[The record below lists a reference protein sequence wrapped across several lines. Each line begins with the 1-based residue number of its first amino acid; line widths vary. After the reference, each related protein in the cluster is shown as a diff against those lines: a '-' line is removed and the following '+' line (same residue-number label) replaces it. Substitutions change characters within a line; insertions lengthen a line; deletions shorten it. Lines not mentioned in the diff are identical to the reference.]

1 MKDQEH
7 RHANLPVK
15 QSEDTPHNQ
24 KHIHSSPDAS
34 ADSSRR
40 SFLGKVGGAT
50 AVALTVGL
58 PLEPLFEGKRGQ
70 AQASVVNYGSSSRA
84 NASHEY
90 RENTADNNNVNIG
103 KLPDNGDSK
112 RFTDY
117 SGNWS
122 KCLQHDALGVPNYAA
137 YRSLLYALQ
146 TGNFD
151 DFENIIVGNPGGE
164 GFTSTMNGPMGAFSF
179 DLEGPDSH
187 ATNIPPAPSVTSA
200 QTAAEQVE
208 HYWAA
213 MMRDVQ
219 FTDYTNSALAAQAAA
234 DLNRM
239 SYVRSHNSIFPY
251 PVTPQNLFRGQ
262 FYPGDGNLP
271 GPYLSQF
278 LLQPTYFG
286 VQPMTQQVKRFASVG
301 EGGADYMTSVS
312 DYQAV
317 QNGQVPSSQLAF
329 DSTPRFLRMGRD
341 LSAYTHVDI
350 PFQAYLMAL
359 LVLAG
364 MKAPVNQG
372 NPYGY
377 PNGRS
382 RTQHGFVTFGSEF
395 CNLDAATTLS
405 EMATR
410 ALKAAWF
417 HKWIVNLRMRPEE
430 YGALVQAN
438 ITHSHPS
445 PQAAGAIHSD
455 VLKSAVLPIIYSKY
469 GSYLL
474 PQAFP
479 EGSPTHPCYP
489 TGHGT
494 AGGACITAL
503 KFFYDGNQ
511 PIRPML
517 QAAGSDV
524 VVPSADGL
532 SLVPY
537 GGHDRDSMTINGELA
552 KLGWNVTTGHGIH
565 AGIHF
570 RSSSL
575 YSLLLG
581 EQVGLGVLQDRANG
595 YTEPFTI
602 KITKFDG
609 TIATITNCGHGG
621 RF

>member
-1 MKDQEH
+1 MKQTEH
-7 RHANLPVK
+7 RQTTTIDRSQEENNSKTEAKRNG
-15 QSEDTPHNQ
+15 
-24 KHIHSSPDAS
+24 PDAS
-34 ADSSRR
+34 SDSSRR
-40 SFLGKVGGAT
+40 SFLGKMGGAT
-50 AVALTVGL
+50 AVALAVGI
-58 PLEPLFEGKRGQ
+58 PLEPLFEGKHGQ
-70 AQASVVNYGSSSRA
+70 AEASVVNYGSGSRA
-84 NASHEY
+84 GASYEY
-90 RENTADNNNVNIG
+90 RKDTAQDDNIDIG
-103 KLPDNGDSK
+103 KLPDNGDAQ

-122 KCLQHDALGVPNYAA
+122 KCLKHDALGIPNNAA
-137 YRSLLYALQ
+137 YRSLLHALQ
-146 TGNFD
+146 TGDFD
-151 DFENIIVGNPGGE
+151 DFENIITGNPGGTA
-164 GFTSTMNGPMGAFSF
+164 FTSTFNGPMGAFSF
-179 DLEGPDSH
+179 DLEGLDSH

-213 MMRDVQ
+213 LMRDVH
-219 FTDYTNSALAAQAAA
+219 FTDYANSSVAAQAAA

-262 FYPGDGNLP
+262 FYPGDGNIP
-271 GPYLSQF
+271 GPYMSQF

-286 VQPMTQQVKRFASVG
+286 VQPMSQQVRRFLSVG
-301 EGGADYMTSVS
+301 EGGGDYMTSPAE
-312 DYQAV
+312 YLNV
-317 QNGQVPSSQLAF
+317 QNGQIPSGVLAL
-329 DSTPRFLRMGRD
+329 DNTPRFMRMGRD
-341 LSAYTHVDI
+341 LTAYTHADF
-350 PFQAYLMAL
+350 PFQEYLVAL
-359 LVLAG
+359 LVLVG
-364 MKAPVNQG
+364 MKSAVNPG

-377 PNGRS
+377 PNGVS
-382 RTQHGFVTFGSEF
+382 RTMHGFVTFGSEF

-438 ITHSHPS
+438 LTHSHPF

-455 VLKSAVLPIIYSKY
+455 VLNSAVLPIIYSQY

-511 PIRPML
+511 KIRPLL

-537 GGHDRDSMTINGELA
+537 TGGDADNMTINGELT

-575 YSLLLG
+575 YSLFLG
-581 EQVGLGVLQDRANG
+581 EQIGLSVLQDRANG

-609 TIATITNCGHGG
+609 TTAIISNQTSHG
-621 RF
+621 R

>member
-1 MKDQEH
+1 M
-7 RHANLPVK
+7 
-15 QSEDTPHNQ
+15 
-24 KHIHSSPDAS
+24 
-34 ADSSRR
+34 
-40 SFLGKVGGAT
+40 GGAT
-50 AVALTVGL
+50 AVALAVGI
-58 PLEPLFEGKRGQ
+58 PLEPLLEGKRGQ
-70 AQASVVNYGSSSRA
+70 AEASVVNYGSSSRA
-84 NASHEY
+84 GTSYEY
-90 RENTADNNNVNIG
+90 RKDTAQEDNIDIG
-103 KLPDNGDSK
+103 KLPDNGDDS

-117 SGNWS
+117 SGLWS
-122 KCLQHDALGVPNYAA
+122 KCLKHDALGIPNNAA
-137 YRSLLYALQ
+137 YRSLLHALQ
-146 TGNFD
+146 TGDFD
-151 DFENIIVGNPGGE
+151 DFENIITGNPGGAA
-164 GFTSTMNGPMGAFSF
+164 FTSTFNGPMGAFSF
-179 DLEGPDSH
+179 DLEGLDSH

-200 QTAAEQVE
+200 QTAAEAVE

-213 MMRDVQ
+213 LMRDVQ
-219 FTDYTNSALAAQAAA
+219 FTDYANSSLAAQAAA

-239 SYVRSHNSIFPY
+239 SYVRGHNSIFPY
-251 PVTPQNLFRGQ
+251 PVTAQNLFRGQ
-262 FYPGDGNLP
+262 FYRGDGNLP

-278 LLQPTYFG
+278 LVQPTYFG
-286 VQPMTQQVKRFASVG
+286 AQPMSQQVKRYLSVA
-301 EGGADYMTSVS
+301 EGGSDYMTSVS
-312 DYQAV
+312 EYQAV
-317 QNGQVPSSQLAF
+317 QNGQVPSGVLGF
-329 DSTPRFLRMGRD
+329 DNTPRFMRMGRD
-341 LSAYTHVDI
+341 LSAATHVDI
-350 PFQAYLMAL
+350 PFQEHLMAL
-359 LVLAG
+359 LVLVG
-364 MKAPVNQG
+364 MRSAVNPG

-395 CNLDAATTLS
+395 CNLDAATTMA

-438 ITHSHPS
+438 LTHSHPF

-455 VLKSAVLPIIYSKY
+455 VLNSAALPIIYSQY

-511 PIRPML
+511 KIRPLL

-524 VVPSADGL
+524 VVPSADGT

-537 GGHDRDSMTINGELA
+537 SGGDADNMTVNGELT

-581 EQVGLGVLQDRANG
+581 EQVGLSVLQDRANG

-609 TIATITNCGHGG
+609 TTAIISNQNS
-621 RF
+621 RRR